1 MRGSFFLKD
10 LCLSKSNLS
19 RKIELFYKEIEPKR
33 QREDEKMR
41 LQTDLEFQQ
50 NEIKRLTEK
59 YNVEML
65 SSKVRGG
72 GAFATEQKI
81 REFKKLLFKSKKLH
95 KAIKTSRID
104 PRKLIRNAVENMNK
118 TNSQKYGVSPEEIE
132 EKSLTSNEFRE
143 VYDFYNSDVHY

>member
-1 MRGSFFLKD
+1 MK
-10 LCLSKSNLS
+10 CLVVKL
-19 RKIELFYKEIEPKR
+19 
-33 QREDEKMR
+33 
-41 LQTDLEFQQ
+41 
-50 NEIKRLTEK
+50 
-59 YNVEML
+59 
-65 SSKVRGG
+65 GG
-72 GAFATEQKI
+72 GPFATEQKI

-118 TNSQKYGVSPEEIE
+118 TNAQKYGVSPEEIE